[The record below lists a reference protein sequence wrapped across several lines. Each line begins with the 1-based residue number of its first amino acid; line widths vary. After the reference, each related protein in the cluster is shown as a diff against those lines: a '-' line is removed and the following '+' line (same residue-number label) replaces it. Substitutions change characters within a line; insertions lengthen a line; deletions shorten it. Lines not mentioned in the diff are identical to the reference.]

1 MVRGVELVRE
11 VAAARAFDDW
21 RGPEALPGEDV
32 QGAAALAEFT
42 RRAAGSYFHPAGSC
56 RMGLDHRAVVDP
68 ELRVRGVASLRVADA
83 SIMPDVVS
91 ANTHAATMLIG
102 EKAADL
108 VRAAGPAPVSP
119 GHAEVGI

>member
-1 MVRGVELVRE
+1 MGI
-11 VAAARAFDDW
+11 DD
-21 RGPEALPGEDV
+21 
-32 QGAAALAEFT
+32 
-42 RRAAGSYFHPAGSC
+42 
-56 RMGLDHRAVVDP
+56 RAVVDP

-108 VRAAGPAPVSP
+108 VRAAGAAPVSP